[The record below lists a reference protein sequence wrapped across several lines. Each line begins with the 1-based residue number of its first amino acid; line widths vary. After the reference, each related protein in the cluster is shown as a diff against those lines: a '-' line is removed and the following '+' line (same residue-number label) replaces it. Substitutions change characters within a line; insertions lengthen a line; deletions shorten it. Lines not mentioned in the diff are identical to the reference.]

1 MRISRKITLS
11 SVLLSVIFAAGIPS
25 VAGAKTLTATLEL
38 RGIVPLFCQ
47 ADVLSVTPLQT
58 GVQLNVNHNCNGRHH
73 AVVTFSQPEA
83 FGSAI
88 LTYGGITRPLSG
100 DGEVYLPAE
109 KPVQGQ
115 RILTITGMTPTK
127 ETPIVTI
134 SLMTL

>member
-47 ADVLSVTPLQT
+47 ADVLSVTPLEA
-58 GVQLNVNHNCNGRHH
+58 GVQLNVNHNCNDRHQ

-83 FGSAI
+83 FNKAI
-88 LTYGGITRPLSG
+88 LTYGGVTQPLSG
-100 DGEVYLPAE
+100 DPEVRLPE
-109 KPVQGQ
+109 ETLVQGQ
-115 RILTITGMTPTK
+115 RVLIITGMTATTEIPT
-127 ETPIVTI
+127 VMI